1 MVKLGIYGTVYNSAD
16 TVRTTIEDLKKK
28 LKYDFVISVCDN
40 FSKDGT
46 FEILKE
52 YDFIDAFQRKST
64 RGLGRQYALENLI
77 KNHPDVDYI
86 FYIDFDVIFPDYLN
100 ELIKGIIKIYKE
112 NEIIKG
118 TNGFGD
124 FGSIN
129 TYINILKSVRW
140 RDMNIFEDVMYD
152 IDAIRKGFELYFL
165 WLPTAIN
172 QERLGRER
180 KYAKGLKYFNRL
192 FRVYFRD
199 FVLHNF
205 LSVRINFNTIK
216 NPDKILYEYIKDIIT
231 PPELD
236 LDKKVLFFI
245 IPYDKKY
252 FHKILLK
259 LSKYYEYI
267 YIYKFKRKV
276 RPGHYIMIY
285 YDYNSVEKYI
295 MNSLKYSNRTFNENN
310 IMKLIL
316 RK

>member
-112 NEIIKG
+112 NWIIKG
-118 TNGFGD
+118 TNGFGN

-140 RDMNIFEDVMYD
+140 RDMNIFEDFMHD
-152 IDAIRKGFELYFL
+152 IDLIRKDFKLYFL
-165 WLPTAIN
+165 WLPTALN
-172 QERLGRER
+172 QERPGREK
-180 KYAKGLKYFNRL
+180 KYAKGLRYINRL

-199 FVLHNF
+199 FALNNF
-205 LSVRINFNTIK
+205 LSVRIKFNTIK
-216 NPDKILYEYIKDIIT
+216 SPDKILNECIKDIIT

-252 FHKILLK
+252 FHKVLLK

-267 YIYKFKRKV
+267 YIYKFKRRV

-285 YDYNSVEKYI
+285 YDYNTVEKYI
-295 MNSLKYSNRTFNENN
+295 INSLKYSNRTFNENN
-310 IMKLIL
+310 MMKLIL

>member
-129 TYINILKSVRW
+129 TYKKILTKVRW
-140 RDMNIFEDVMYD
+140 RDMNVIEDFMHD
-152 IDAIRKGFELYFL
+152 IDVIRKGFELYFL

-172 QERLGRER
+172 QERPGRER

-192 FRVYFRD
+192 FKIYFRD
-199 FVLHNF
+199 FLLHNF
-205 LSVRINFNTIK
+205 LSVRIKFNTIK
-216 NPDKILYEYIKDIIT
+216 SLNKILNEYIKDIIT
-231 PPELD
+231 PPELG
-236 LDKKVLFFI
+236 LDKKLLFFI
-245 IPYDKKY
+245 ISYDKKY

-259 LSKYYEYI
+259 LTKYYEYI
-267 YIYKFKRKV
+267 YIYKLKRKV
-276 RPGHYIMIY
+276 RAGYYMIIY
-285 YDYNSVEKYI
+285 YDYNTVEKYI
-295 MNSLKYSNRTFNENN
+295 INLLKYGNRSFNEGN
-310 IMKLIL
+310 IIEYNLK
-316 RK
+316 